1 MNRGG
6 PVWITRARPGAL
18 ATAERVRDLGFE
30 VLVDPL
36 LVVETLDAELDLSH
50 VTALAFTSANGVEA
64 FARLSDARGLPVFA
78 VGRAT
83 AKAAHVEGFASVSSA
98 DGDVEDL
105 CDLIAAGAAGPVLWA
120 GAKEPAGDLVGMLR
134 GCGVMAKAW
143 RSTRPSTARRRRR
156 DIGAA
161 GCADD
166 GVAPL
171 ATRGPCSRGDSN
183 QATRASPAVSL
194 PFRSRRRTVARGRR
208 TRVCDLRAAS
218 GRIRAAGTAQ
228 SLSTALRSIAAW
240 GTNGPHERRSR
251 SR

>member
-1 MNRGG
+1 MTAGA

-36 LVVETLDAELDLSH
+36 LVVETLDAELDLSR

-105 CDLIAAGAAGPVLWA
+105 CELIAAGASGPVLWA

-134 GCGVMAKAW
+134 GCGVMAKGVAVYETLD
-143 RSTRPSTARRRRR
+143 RAPSDETLARLDAPTTVLLHSPRGARVLAAILRERPSPTLRFLCLSEAV
-156 DIGAA
+156 A
-161 GCADD
+161 
-166 GVAPL
+166 APL
-171 ATRGPCSRGDSN
+171 REVVEPGSVTFAPRPDES
-183 QATRASPAVSL
+183 
-194 PFRSRRRTVARGRR
+194 
-208 TRVCDLRAAS
+208 
-218 GRIRAAGTAQ
+218 
-228 SLSTALRSIAAW
+228 ALLELLNS
-240 GTNGPHERRSR
+240 
-251 SR
+251 